1 MPDTPPGPMA
11 GCSAWITPACIA
23 FQGQSMSTLTD
34 VLARL
39 LERPVIDQTGLAGG
53 YDFELKFAPE
63 AGQRPTVD
71 SVTASVFAA
80 LQEQLGLKLESGR
93 GAVDVVIIDSVE
105 PPTPN

>member
-1 MPDTPPGPMA
+1 M
-11 GCSAWITPACIA
+11 SA
-23 FQGQSMSTLTD
+23 LTD

-63 AGQRPTVD
+63 AGQRPAD
-71 SVTASVFAA
+71 GAAGSVFAA

-93 GAVDVVIIDSVE
+93 GAVDVVIIESVE